1 MSVKAHPFPRGAR
14 VLVPAVAAA
23 LLLATTAACDSDTT
37 SEGTSSSVRTLTPDH
52 SEHEESPSQEQSPGT
67 QQSPDAQQ
75 SPRTQQSFAASVSAE
90 TERLRQEAVKR
101 LDGVEGRGNAVADVS
116 VSGLPVAA
124 SEEVRSARVRVT
136 NPTDEPA
143 FYAVKVEFVDAED
156 KVLDTVVVGVED
168 APPGRTVDAQANSRK
183 AAGVKTFPRVAQA
196 ERG

>member
-1 MSVKAHPFPRGAR
+1 M
-14 VLVPAVAAA
+14 VPAVAAA
-23 LLLATTAACDSDTT
+23 LLAATTAACDSDTS
-37 SEGTSSSVRTLTPDH
+37 SEGTSRSVRTLTPEH
-52 SEHEESPSQEQSPGT
+52 SEHAESSGSPHAEPEGSPSQE
-67 QQSPDAQQ
+67 Q

-90 TERLRQEAVKR
+90 SERVRQEAAKR
-101 LDGVEGRGNAVADVS
+101 LEGVEGRGNAVADVS

-136 NPTDEPA
+136 NPTDTAA
-143 FYAVKVEFVDAED
+143 FYAVKVEFADEQD

-168 APPGRTVDAQANSRK
+168 APPNRTVDVQANSRK

>member
-1 MSVKAHPFPRGAR
+1 MSVKAHPFSRGAR
-14 VLVPAVAAA
+14 VLVPAAAAA
-23 LLLATTAACDSDTT
+23 LLVATTAACDSDTT

-52 SEHEESPSQEQSPGT
+52 SEHEESPSSEQSPG
-67 QQSPDAQQ
+67 AEQ
-75 SPRTQQSFAASVSAE
+75 SPRSQQSFAASVSAE
-90 TERLRQEAVKR
+90 TERVRQEAVKR

-168 APPGRTVDAQANSRK
+168 APPGRTVDVQANSRK

>member
-1 MSVKAHPFPRGAR
+1 MSVKAHPLSRRAR

-23 LLLATTAACDSDTT
+23 LLAATTAACDSDTT
-37 SEGTSSSVRTLTPDH
+37 SEGTSDSVRTLTPEH
-52 SEHEESPSQEQSPGT
+52 SEHEESPSEE
-67 QQSPDAQQ
+67 QSPDAQQ

-90 TERLRQEAVKR
+90 TERVRQEAVKR

-168 APPGRTVDAQANSRK
+168 APPDRTVDAQANSRK

>member
-1 MSVKAHPFPRGAR
+1 MSVKAHPLSRRAR

-23 LLLATTAACDSDTT
+23 LLAATTAACGSDTT
-37 SEGTSSSVRTLTPDH
+37 SEGTSDSVRTLTPDH
-52 SEHEESPSQEQSPGT
+52 SEHEESPSPEQSPGT
-67 QQSPDAQQ
+67 QQ

-90 TERLRQEAVKR
+90 TERVRQEAVKR
-101 LDGVEGRGNAVADVS
+101 LEGVEGRGNAVADVS
-116 VSGLPVAA
+116 VSGLPVAV

-156 KVLDTVVVGVED
+156 KVLDTAFVGVED

>member
-1 MSVKAHPFPRGAR
+1 MKAHPLSRRAR

-23 LLLATTAACDSDTT
+23 LLAATTAACDSDTT
-37 SEGTSSSVRTLTPDH
+37 SEGTSGSVRTLTPDH
-52 SEHEESPSQEQSPGT
+52 SEHEESPSQEQSPGAR
-67 QQSPDAQQ
+67 QSPDAQQ

-90 TERLRQEAVKR
+90 TERVRQEAVKR
-101 LDGVEGRGNAVADVS
+101 LEGVEGRGNAVADVS

-156 KVLDTVVVGVED
+156 KVLDTVFVGVED

>member
-1 MSVKAHPFPRGAR
+1 MSVKAHPLSRRAR

-23 LLLATTAACDSDTT
+23 LLAATTAACGSDTT
-37 SEGTSSSVRTLTPDH
+37 SEGTSDSVRTLTPDH
-52 SEHEESPSQEQSPGT
+52 SEHEESPSPEQSPGT
-67 QQSPDAQQ
+67 QQ

-90 TERLRQEAVKR
+90 TERVRQEAVKR
-101 LDGVEGRGNAVADVS
+101 LEGVEGRGNAVADVS

-156 KVLDTVVVGVED
+156 KVLDTVFVGVED

>member
-1 MSVKAHPFPRGAR
+1 VKAKPSPLRAR
-14 VLVPAVAAA
+14 VLFPAAAAA
-23 LLLATTAACDSDTT
+23 LLAASTAACGSDT
-37 SEGTSSSVRTLTPDH
+37 SGEGTSRSVRTLTPEH
-52 SEHEESPSQEQSPGT
+52 SEHEESPSGATPSQE
-67 QQSPDAQQ
+67 Q

-90 TERLRQEAVKR
+90 TERVRQEAVER
-101 LDGVEGRGNAVADVS
+101 LEGVQGRGDAVGDVS
-116 VSGLPVAA
+116 VNGLPVTA
-124 SEEVRSARVRVT
+124 SENIRSALVRVT
-136 NPTDEPA
+136 NSTDEPA

>member
-1 MSVKAHPFPRGAR
+1 MSVKAHPFSRGAR

-23 LLLATTAACDSDTT
+23 LLAVTTAACDSDTT

-52 SEHEESPSQEQSPGT
+52 AEHEESPSSEQSPG
-67 QQSPDAQQ
+67 SEQ

-90 TERLRQEAVKR
+90 TERVRQEAVKR

-143 FYAVKVEFVDAED
+143 FYAVKVEFVGAED

-168 APPGRTVDAQANSRK
+168 APPGRTVDVQANSRK

>member
-1 MSVKAHPFPRGAR
+1 MSVKAHPLSRRAR
-14 VLVPAVAAA
+14 VLVPAVATA
-23 LLLATTAACDSDTT
+23 LLAATTAACGSDTT
-37 SEGTSSSVRTLTPDH
+37 SEGTSDSVRTLTPDH
-52 SEHEESPSQEQSPGT
+52 SEHEESPSPEQSPG
-67 QQSPDAQQ
+67 AQQ

-90 TERLRQEAVKR
+90 TERVRQEAVKR
-101 LDGVEGRGNAVADVS
+101 LEGVEGRGNAVADVS

-156 KVLDTVVVGVED
+156 KVLDTVFVGVED

>member
-1 MSVKAHPFPRGAR
+1 MSVKAHPLSRRAR

-23 LLLATTAACDSDTT
+23 LLAATTAACDSDTT
-37 SEGTSSSVRTLTPDH
+37 SEGTSSSVRTLTPEH
-52 SEHEESPSQEQSPGT
+52 SEYEESPSQEQSPDT
-67 QQSPDAQQ
+67 QQ

-90 TERLRQEAVKR
+90 TERVRQEAVKR
-101 LDGVEGRGNAVADVS
+101 LEGVEGRGNAVADVS

>member
-14 VLVPAVAAA
+14 VLVPAVAVA
-23 LLLATTAACDSDTT
+23 LLAATTAACDSDTT

-90 TERLRQEAVKR
+90 TERLRQEAAKR
-101 LDGVEGRGNAVADVS
+101 LEGVEGRGDAVADVS

>member
-1 MSVKAHPFPRGAR
+1 MKAHPLSRRAR

-23 LLLATTAACDSDTT
+23 LLAATTAACDSDTT

-52 SEHEESPSQEQSPGT
+52 SEHEESPSEEQSPGT

-90 TERLRQEAVKR
+90 TERVRQEAVKR

-143 FYAVKVEFVDAED
+143 FYAVKVEFVDAEG

>member
-1 MSVKAHPFPRGAR
+1 MKAPPLSRRAR
-14 VLVPAVAAA
+14 VLVAAVAAA
-23 LLLATTAACDSDTT
+23 LLAATTAACDSDTT
-37 SEGTSSSVRTLTPDH
+37 SEGTSDSVRTLTPEH
-52 SEHEESPSQEQSPGT
+52 SEHEESPSEEQSPGT
-67 QQSPDAQQ
+67 QQ

-90 TERLRQEAVKR
+90 TERVRQEAVKR
-101 LDGVEGRGNAVADVS
+101 LEGVEGRGNAVADAS

-168 APPGRTVDAQANSRK
+168 APPDRTVDAQANSSK

>member
-1 MSVKAHPFPRGAR
+1 MSVKAHPLSRRAR

-23 LLLATTAACDSDTT
+23 LLAATTAACGSDTT
-37 SEGTSSSVRTLTPDH
+37 SEGTSDSVRTLTPDH
-52 SEHEESPSQEQSPGT
+52 SEHEESPSPEQSPGT
-67 QQSPDAQQ
+67 QQ

-90 TERLRQEAVKR
+90 TERVRQEALKR
-101 LDGVEGRGNAVADVS
+101 LEGVEGRGNAVADVS

-156 KVLDTVVVGVED
+156 KVLDTVFVGVED